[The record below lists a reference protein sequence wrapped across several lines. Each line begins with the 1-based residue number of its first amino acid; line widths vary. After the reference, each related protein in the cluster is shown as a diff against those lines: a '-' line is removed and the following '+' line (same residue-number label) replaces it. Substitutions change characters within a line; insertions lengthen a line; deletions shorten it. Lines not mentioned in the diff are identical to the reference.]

1 MLQPGEANTLESYNI
16 QLTVVAPGTGGI
28 PTEQTVNLE
37 VKPSSGLFLAGHSY
51 NIRIALYAMQKVHL
65 SALLTGWTDDENIY
79 APVE

>member
-1 MLQPGEANTLESYNI
+1 MLQPGEANTLESYTI

-28 PTEQTVNLE
+28 PTEQTVHLE
-37 VKPSSGLFLAGHSY
+37 VKPSTGLFRAGHSY

-65 SALLTGWTDDENIY
+65 SASLTEWTDYEDIY

>member
-1 MLQPGEANTLESYNI
+1 MLHPGEPTALASYNL
-16 QLTVVAPGTGGI
+16 QLTVAARGAGGI

-37 VKPSSGLFLAGHSY
+37 GKPSSGLFLPGHSY

-65 SALLTGWTDDENIY
+65 SASLTGWTDKENIY